1 MPIVKKEERWG
12 ITEDDANAGI
22 IQDIHS
28 DLGKETEKRSGRE
41 RNILSNQTGFRRKMG
56 MMDNIHTLNYLSKQL
71 KSGKVVLL
79 FVDLKAAFDSVDR
92 RVLIKMMRRKV
103 IAERLIDRVEK
114 VLMKTRSRVRVKGE
128 TGKCF

>member
-1 MPIVKKEERWG
+1 
-12 ITEDDANAGI
+12 
-22 IQDIHS
+22 
-28 DLGKETEKRSGRE
+28 
-41 RNILSNQTGFRRKMG
+41 MG
-56 MMDNIHTLNYLSKQL
+56 TMDNIYTLNYLGRQL

-92 RVLIKMMRRKV
+92 RVLVKMMRRKV

-128 TGKCF
+128 TGKYF

>member
-28 DLGKETEKRSGRE
+28 DLGEETEKRSGRE
-41 RNILSNQTGFRRKMG
+41 RNILPNQTGFKRKMG
-56 MMDNIHTLNYLSKQL
+56 TMDNIYTLNYLGRQL

-92 RVLIKMMRRKV
+92 RVLVKMMRRKV

-114 VLMKTRSRVRVKGE
+114 VLMKTRSRVSVKGE

>member
-28 DLGKETEKRSGRE
+28 DLGEETEKRSGRE
-41 RNILSNQTGFRRKMG
+41 RNILPNQTGFRRKMG
-56 MMDNIHTLNYLSKQL
+56 TMDNIYTLNYLGRQL
-71 KSGKVVLL
+71 KSGKVLL

-92 RVLIKMMRRKV
+92 RVLVKMTRRKV

>member
-28 DLGKETEKRSGRE
+28 NLGEETKKRSGRE

-56 MMDNIHTLNYLSKQL
+56 TMDNIYTLNYLGRQL

-79 FVDLKAAFDSVDR
+79 FIDLKAAFDSVDR

-103 IAERLIDRVEK
+103 IAEKLIDRMEK